1 MNKKF
6 LAAIIGVLSI
16 LASKAEA
23 QGIVFV
29 AQDSGMPMMQGYQ
42 GYNIYPEVL
51 VHVPSMNQDNVV
63 FQNSSFVETGI
74 MNPQNQAPAVQ
85 NATNA
90 ENKDIS
96 YYMQHMI
103 LSPEQL
109 NRAQDIS
116 NTSNS
121 KKQQLLQ
128 SIETLKEQVN
138 EIENDGLRDFEAI
151 LTDSQKAEFN
161 RLRNEQEAVSQP
173 EPQPETQPEQPQEV
187 YTEPQPEAQ
196 PEQSKEVYTEPQPEV
211 QPEQPQ
217 EVYTEPQPEPQP
229 EQPQEVYTEPQQEPQ
244 PEQSQEVYTEPQ
256 PEPQSEQPQEVYTE
270 PQPEPQPEQPQE
282 VYTEPQPEPQP
293 EQPQEVYEEPQPD
306 PQPEQPQEVYT
317 EPQPENVQ

>member
-16 LASKAEA
+16 FASKAEA

-29 AQDSGMPMMQGYQ
+29 AQDSGMPIMQGYQ
-42 GYNIYPEVL
+42 GHNIYPEVL

-90 ENKDIS
+90 ENKDVS
-96 YYMQHMI
+96 YYMQHII

-109 NRAQDIS
+109 NRAQDIN

-138 EIENDGLRDFEAI
+138 AIENNGLRDFEAI

-161 RLRNEQEAVSQP
+161 RLRNEHEAVSQP
-173 EPQPETQPEQPQEV
+173 EPQPETQSEQPQ
-187 YTEPQPEAQ
+187 
-196 PEQSKEVYTEPQPEV
+196 EVYTEPQPEV

-229 EQPQEVYTEPQQEPQ
+229 EQPQEVYTEPQPEPQ
-244 PEQSQEVYTEPQ
+244 P
-256 PEPQSEQPQEVYTE
+256 EQPQEVYTE

-282 VYTEPQPEPQP
+282 VYTEPQPE
-293 EQPQEVYEEPQPD
+293 
-306 PQPEQPQEVYT
+306 
-317 EPQPENVQ
+317 NVQ